1 MENCFMK
8 KNIKTANNGCNFF
21 KCIFADLTVTGI
33 TDNDEKISV
42 TTMRFPLKT
51 AKIKNL
57 QKRWT
62 SLVQTRSVVTLF
74 TVILIHKNKTL
85 LHKRSKVDAP
95 ENILEKA
102 DVANVNGLNDKL
114 MT

>member
-1 MENCFMK
+1 MLDD
-8 KNIKTANNGCNFF
+8 FF
-21 KCIFADLTVTGI
+21 KCIFADLTVNGI
-33 TDNDEKISV
+33 TDNDEKKSV

-51 AKIKNL
+51 RKIKNL

-62 SLVQTRSVVTLF
+62 SLVWTRSVVTLF
-74 TVILIHKNKTL
+74 TLTMIHKNNTF
-85 LHKRSKVDAP
+85 LHKRSKVDVP
-95 ENILEKA
+95 GNILEKA

>member
-1 MENCFMK
+1 M
-8 KNIKTANNGCNFF
+8 
-21 KCIFADLTVTGI
+21 
-33 TDNDEKISV
+33 
-42 TTMRFPLKT
+42 
-51 AKIKNL
+51 
-57 QKRWT
+57 
-62 SLVQTRSVVTLF
+62 TLF